1 MTPRILVVDDDEG
14 SARLVER
21 ILRKAGYECELCGDG
36 KAALTI
42 AEQENVDVVVTD
54 VRMPRMNGIE
64 LCRQVR
70 ARWPKLPVILMT
82 SFGSIPDAVE
92 AMREGAFSYLSK
104 PPDEGQLRSLVAH
117 ALKMTRLERGN
128 LRLDLAREVAVA
140 ASQAKSQFLANMSHE
155 IRTPLNAIIGMADV
169 LWDTALTPE
178 QRKYLRIFGNAGDM
192 LLRIIDDILNLSNLE
207 REHVELEK
215 IDFDLDDMVEE
226 TVEALASLAHE
237 KGLELLCEIA
247 PATTVNVNGDSTRL
261 RQILFNLIGN
271 ALKFSEQGRVVV
283 RLEND
288 PGAKAPGELRF
299 SVSDNGIG
307 IAPDKL
313 EEIFHSFTQADSS
326 TTRRYGGSG
335 LGLAIC
341 KRLVELMN
349 GRIWVESEPGK
360 GSTFYFTVRLEIQ
373 AQQKQRPIAAN
384 LAASENPS
392 PSPLPS
398 SAESRDGSLRIL
410 LAEDSEDNRLLIEAY
425 LKDPR
430 DQLDFAE
437 NGEIAVGKFMS
448 ASYDLVLMDMQ
459 MPVMD
464 GYTAVKTIRQWERNQ
479 RLTPT
484 PIIAL
489 TAYALEEEMH
499 KSLKAGCDLH
509 LSKPVRKAALMK
521 AILEATKGVGN
532 GKAERAIVR
541 IDPELRAL
549 VPQFIKHTLEAI
561 DTVLKHLEQADYE
574 AIYALGHRLKGDGG
588 GYGLD
593 VITEV
598 GGSIER
604 AAKEKDEAQVRLLAE
619 KLSTYLKNIQVVYQ

>member
-1 MTPRILVVDDDEG
+1 MTSRILVVDDDEG

-21 ILRKAGYECELCGDG
+21 ILLKAGYECESCDDG
-36 KAALTI
+36 KTALTI
-42 AEQENVDVVVTD
+42 AEQRNVDVVVSD
-54 VRMPRMNGIE
+54 VRMPRMDGYE

-70 ARWPKLPVILMT
+70 ARWPRLPVILMT

-104 PPDEGQLRSLVAH
+104 PPDEEQLRSLVAR
-117 ALKMTRLERGN
+117 ALEMAGLEREN
-128 LRLDLAREVAVA
+128 RRLDLAREAAEA
-140 ASQAKSQFLANMSHE
+140 ASQVKSQFLANMSHE
-155 IRTPLNAIIGMADV
+155 IRTPLNAIIGVADV
-169 LWDTALTPE
+169 LWETKLTPE
-178 QRKYLRIFGNAGDM
+178 QRKLLRIFTNAGDT
-192 LLRIIDDILNLSNLE
+192 LLRIIDDILNFTNLE
-207 REHVELEK
+207 SGHVELEK
-215 IDFDLDDMVEE
+215 IDFALDDLVEE
-226 TVEALASLAHE
+226 TVETLASLAHE

-247 PATTVNVNGDSTRL
+247 PTTTVNVNGDATRL

-271 ALKFSEQGRVVV
+271 ALKFTEQGRVVV

-288 PGAKAPGELRF
+288 PSAKAPDELRF
-299 SVSDNGIG
+299 SVSDTGIG
-307 IAPDKL
+307 IAPDNL
-313 EEIFHSFTQADSS
+313 EEIFYRFTQADSS
-326 TTRRYGGSG
+326 ITRRYGGSG

-373 AQQKQRPIAAN
+373 AQQKQPPIAPN
-384 LAASENPS
+384 PAAPENPS
-392 PSPLPS
+392 PSPS

-410 LAEDSEDNRLLIEAY
+410 VVEDSEDNRLLIEAY

-430 DQLDFAE
+430 YHLNFVE
-437 NGEIAVGKFMS
+437 NGEIAVAKFMS
-448 ASYDLVLMDMQ
+448 AGYDLVLMDMQ

-464 GYTAVKTIRQWERNQ
+464 GYTAVKTIRQWERDQ
-479 RLTPT
+479 RRTPT

-489 TAYALEEEMH
+489 TAYAFEEEMH

-509 LSKPVRKAALMK
+509 LSKPIRKATLMK
-521 AILEATKGVGN
+521 AILEATKGAGS
-532 GKAERAIVR
+532 GKADRAIVR
-541 IDPELRAL
+541 VDSELKEL
-549 VPQFIKHTLEAI
+549 VPQFINHTLRAL
-561 DTVLKHLEQADYE
+561 DTVLAHLKQADYE
-574 AIYALGHRLKGDGG
+574 AIGALCHQMKGDGG

-619 KLSTYLKNIQVVYQ
+619 QLSTYLKNIQVVYQ